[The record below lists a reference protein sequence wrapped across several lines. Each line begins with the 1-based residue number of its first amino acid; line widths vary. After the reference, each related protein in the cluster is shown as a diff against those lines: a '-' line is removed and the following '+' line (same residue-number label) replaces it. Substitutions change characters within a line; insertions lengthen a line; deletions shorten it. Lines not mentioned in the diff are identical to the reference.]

1 MAVAVE
7 YDCFESESDALALLQ
22 SAGLH
27 TMALAVPPVD
37 NTSHWHHFDSVFFI
51 LEGSL
56 ELTDVASGITHQ
68 CSPGCR
74 ISVPAK
80 ALHYEHSTNGYRI
93 ALGTS
98 VPASEFGE
106 PVNLPPATLSAS

>member
-1 MAVAVE
+1 MGVAVE

-22 SAGLH
+22 SAGMH
-27 TMALAVPPVD
+27 TMALAVPPV
-37 NTSHWHHFDSVFFI
+37 NNSTHWHHFDSVFFI

-56 ELTDVASGITHQ
+56 ELTDAASGVTHQ
-68 CSPGCR
+68 CRLGCR

-80 ALHYEHSTNGYRI
+80 ALHYELSTTGYRI

-106 PVNLPPATLSAS
+106 PVNLPPATLNVS